1 MALISALQTHPLEIC
16 AGHRQWHLFLL
27 TPRMQLP
34 LVPRVFNKS
43 HFKDKPS
50 SNKFMISLPQLKT
63 KTASSCML
71 ACEIVFK
78 I

>member
-16 AGHRQWHLFLL
+16 AGNRQWRLFPL

-34 LVPRVFNKS
+34 LVPRVFNKFNS
-43 HFKDKPS
+43 LAKRLLSKY
-50 SNKFMISLPQLKT
+50 MIPLPQLKT
-63 KTASSCML
+63 RTASSCML
-71 ACEIVFK
+71 GCEIVFK

>member
-1 MALISALQTHPLEIC
+1 MALVSALQTHPLEIS
-16 AGHRQWHLFLL
+16 AGNRQWHLFLL

-43 HFKDKPS
+43 HFKDKLSPS
-50 SNKFMISLPQLKT
+50 KFMIPLPQPK
-63 KTASSCML
+63 KRTASSCML

>member
-1 MALISALQTHPLEIC
+1 MALISALQTHPLEIS
-16 AGHRQWHLFLL
+16 AGNRQWHLFLL
-27 TPRMQLP
+27 TPRMQPP
-34 LVPRVFNKS
+34 LVPHVFNK
-43 HFKDKPS
+43 FNFLDKPLWS
-50 SNKFMISLPQLKT
+50 KFMIPLPQPKT